1 MVPRVQ
7 QLSFVRALGV
17 DTIATIT
24 AADAAA
30 FKAAGFSFVVRY
42 LGAVTS
48 DEVDVILAAG
58 LAFMP
63 VGYSRKAGWLP
74 TGDLGDQ
81 DGSLAFARARLLGLP
96 TGTSVW
102 CDLEGMSGTAANTI
116 AYAEAW
122 GERVEGAGYVAGVY
136 VGAGIP
142 LNSTQLYALN
152 NITAYWHSCSEV
164 PNVSEC
170 GYTMIQ
176 LTPPDLVICGV
187 EVDVDVI
194 QKDRMGRLPVWTV
207 QGSP

>member
-1 MVPRVQ
+1 MIPRARQ
-7 QLSFVRALGV
+7 SAFVRALGV

-42 LGAVTS
+42 LGAVTVS
-48 DEVDVILAAG
+48 EVDTILAAG

-63 VGYSRKAGWLP
+63 VGYSRKVGWLP
-74 TGDLGDQ
+74 TSALGDQ
-81 DGSLAFARARLLGLP
+81 DGALAVARAKLLGLP
-96 TGTSVW
+96 SSVTVW

-122 GERVEGAGYVAGVY
+122 GERIEAAGYAAGVY
-136 VGAGIP
+136 VGASIP

-164 PNVSEC
+164 PDVSEC

-176 LTPPDLVICGV
+176 LTPPDLVVCGV

-194 QKDRMGRLPVWTV
+194 QEDRMGRLPIWTV
-207 QGSP
+207 QG